1 MIGKATN
8 QIVFSIGQPFKKL
21 FVSKIAILNIFS
33 EL

>member
-8 QIVFSIGQPFKKL
+8 QIVFSIWQPIKKL

-33 EL
+33 DL